1 MTTQQIVTGSIADL
15 AQKNNQ
21 SIAETFL
28 LCDCVVLIDVSGS
41 MDSEDGTGKTRYD
54 RACEA
59 LKNLQASLPGKI
71 AVVRFSDQVVFEPSG
86 VPIFEGG
93 GTDLTA
99 GLRFIKMAD
108 VPEMR
113 FVVISD
119 GEPND
124 RQGALSI
131 ARTFLNKIDVIFI
144 GNELDRSAIQFMNE
158 LARVSGGKQITADSA
173 KIAEITRLL
182 LA

>member
-1 MTTQQIVTGSIADL
+1 MNTQIVTGSIADL

-28 LCDCVVLIDVSGS
+28 SCDCVVLIDVSGS
-41 MDSEDGTGKTRYD
+41 MYSEDRTGKSRYE
-54 RACEA
+54 RACESLA
-59 LKNLQASLPGKI
+59 SLQQTLPGKI
-71 AVVRFSDQVVFEPSG
+71 AVVRFSDDVKFEPSG
-86 VPIFEGG
+86 VPFFEGG
-93 GTDLTA
+93 GTDLSA

-108 VPEMR
+108 VPEMH

-124 RQGALSI
+124 RQSAISI
-131 ARTFLNKIDVIFI
+131 AKTFSNKIDVIFI

-173 KIAEITRLL
+173 KIAETTRLL

>member
-1 MTTQQIVTGSIADL
+1 M
-15 AQKNNQ
+15 
-21 SIAETFL
+21 
-28 LCDCVVLIDVSGS
+28 
-41 MDSEDGTGKTRYD
+41 
-54 RACEA
+54 
-59 LKNLQASLPGKI
+59 
-71 AVVRFSDQVVFEPSG
+71 RFSDQVVFEPSG

-158 LARVSGGKQITADSA
+158 LARVSGGKQITTDSA